1 MIEEFDCHLLYG
13 YVLLHFLK
21 HKKVKNSARQFVTN
35 QDLNI
40 LFSFSN
46 CMNSD
51 KITQGIGALL
61 VFLGIIVILAPWVI
75 FPVCEMHGLFVETKT
90 GMKLP
95 MPCGYTAR
103 AETGVGALIA
113 VAGGLLIARRTPETK
128 QAVGVFSIAAGVLV
142 ILLPTVIIGMCRLA
156 DHPCRQL
163 TLPAL
168 EILGAA
174 VIIIGGYLFW
184 KRD

>member
-1 MIEEFDCHLLYG
+1 M
-13 YVLLHFLK
+13 
-21 HKKVKNSARQFVTN
+21 T
-35 QDLNI
+35 
-40 LFSFSN
+40 
-46 CMNSD
+46 SD
-51 KITQGIGALL
+51 KLTQGIGALL
-61 VFLGIIVILAPWVI
+61 VLLGIIIILTPWVI
-75 FPVCEMHGLFVETKT
+75 FPVCEMQ
-90 GMKLP
+90 GMYMVLQSGVKMS

-103 AETGVGALIA
+103 AETGVGALIV

-142 ILLPTVIIGMCRLA
+142 ILFPTVFIGMCKLA

-174 VIIIGGYLFW
+174 VIIIGGYLLW
-184 KRD
+184 KRE

>member
-1 MIEEFDCHLLYG
+1 
-13 YVLLHFLK
+13 LK
-21 HKKVKNSARQFVTN
+21 HKKVKKSAHQFVTN

-40 LFSFSN
+40 SFSFSS
-46 CMNSD
+46 CMSSD

-61 VFLGIIVILAPWVI
+61 VLLGIIIILTPWII
-75 FPVCEMHGLFVETKT
+75 FPVCEMHGMYMVLQSGVK
-90 GMKLP
+90 MP
-95 MPCGYTAR
+95 MPCGWTAR

-142 ILLPTVIIGMCRLA
+142 ILLPTVLIGMCRLA

-184 KRD
+184 KRE

>member
-1 MIEEFDCHLLYG
+1 M
-13 YVLLHFLK
+13 
-21 HKKVKNSARQFVTN
+21 T
-35 QDLNI
+35 
-40 LFSFSN
+40 
-46 CMNSD
+46 SD
-51 KITQGIGALL
+51 KMTRGIGALL
-61 VFLGIIVILAPWVI
+61 VLLGIIIILTPWFI
-75 FPVCEMHGLFVETKT
+75 FPVCEIYGSFVETKT

-95 MPCGYTAR
+95 MPCGYSAR
-103 AETGVGALIA
+103 AETGVGAMIV

-142 ILLPTVIIGMCRLA
+142 ILFPTVIIGMCRLA

-174 VIIIGGYLFW
+174 VIIIGGYLLW
-184 KRD
+184 KRE

>member
-1 MIEEFDCHLLYG
+1 M
-13 YVLLHFLK
+13 
-21 HKKVKNSARQFVTN
+21 T
-35 QDLNI
+35 
-40 LFSFSN
+40 
-46 CMNSD
+46 SD
-51 KITQGIGALL
+51 KMTRGIGALL
-61 VFLGIIVILAPWVI
+61 VLLGIIIILTPWFI
-75 FPVCEMHGLFVETKT
+75 FPVCEIYGSFVETKT

-95 MPCGYTAR
+95 MPCGYSAR
-103 AETGVGALIA
+103 AETGVGAMIV

-142 ILLPTVIIGMCRLA
+142 ILFPTVLIGMCRLA

-174 VIIIGGYLFW
+174 VIIIGGYLLW
-184 KRD
+184 KRE

>member
-1 MIEEFDCHLLYG
+1 M
-13 YVLLHFLK
+13 LHFLK
-21 HKKVKNSARQFVTN
+21 DRRINNSAGQFVTN

-46 CMNSD
+46 CMTSD
-51 KITQGIGALL
+51 KMTQGIGALL
-61 VFLGIIVILAPWVI
+61 VLLGIIIILTPWVI

-184 KRD
+184 KRE